1 MYLVSDGFCDVLT
14 DGKFVSRFA
23 HTNGRLVWGRA
34 SGMEMST
41 KHIRLF
47 SLRGSPYA
55 SLHFRDNISDAYLPD
70 DQLKVVT
77 ANKVYSFS
85 IHVPDE
91 IAPSR
96 SRRAF

>member
-1 MYLVSDGFCDVLT
+1 
-14 DGKFVSRFA
+14 
-23 HTNGRLVWGRA
+23 
-34 SGMEMST
+34 MEIST
-41 KHIRLF
+41 KQIRLF

-77 ANKVYSFS
+77 ANKVYLFS

-91 IAPSR
+91 IAPR
-96 SRRAF
+96 DEARFLKQ